1 MTLQWVAVEQ
11 SSGRIIADL
20 PDLSA
25 GTLKQTIGRY
35 ESTTASL
42 PIPTA
47 PDDWQ
52 RATRPGYAALIALDD
67 GVPLWGG
74 LVTQRKRGADES
86 GVYEAQLGLV
96 TAEGYFDSR
105 YVGDWTYTATD
116 QVVIAADLAARWA
129 AGADGLQIVLDYTVS
144 GTSRDRTY
152 RDDEDATLYT
162 RLAQLMGVIGGPE
175 FTVGWQWLHSPERLV
190 PVFRCRDRL
199 GAAPLAGLGPNAS
212 FELPGSVSQVES
224 VEDYSQGK
232 GANDVMATGSSQ
244 GDVRPQSPHQT
255 GPDDGRPKREFRWSP
270 SSSIIVVD
278 TLTAHAQRA
287 LAVLQDGS
295 NAITL
300 TANRQTAPRLGVDWG
315 LGDDVEYDIDHPAWP
330 DGLSGV
336 GRAIGW
342 ELDDTTVSPILAVP
356 TIENGSSG

>member
-1 MTLQWVAVEQ
+1 MTLTWVAVEQ
-11 SSGRIIADL
+11 STGRVIADL
-20 PDLSA
+20 PGLSA

-35 ESTTASL
+35 ESTTAVL

-52 RATRPGYAALIALDD
+52 RATRPGYAALIALDGD
-67 GVPLWGG
+67 VPLWGG
-74 LVTQRKRGADES
+74 LVTQRKRGADADGGYTAS
-86 GVYEAQLGLV
+86 LGLV
-96 TAEGYFDSR
+96 TAEGYFDTR

-116 QVVIAADLAARWA
+116 QSVIAADLAARWA
-129 AGADGLQIVLDYTVS
+129 AGVDGLQLVLDYTVS
-144 GTSRDRTY
+144 GVNRDRTY

-162 RLAQLMGVIGGPE
+162 RLTQLMGVIGGPE

-190 PVFRCRDRL
+190 PVFRCATRL

-212 FELPGSVSQVES
+212 FELPGSISQVET
-224 VEDYSQGK
+224 VEDYSAGK
-232 GANDVMATGSSQ
+232 GANDVMAVGSSQ
-244 GDVRPQSPHQT
+244 GDARPQSPHQF
-255 GPDDGRPKREFRWSP
+255 GPADGRPKREFRWSP
-270 SSSIIVVD
+270 SSSIIITD

-287 LAVLQDGS
+287 VAVLQDGS

-300 TANRQTAPRLGVDWG
+300 TANRADAPRLGIDWG
-315 LGDDVEYDIDHPAWP
+315 LGDDVAYDIDHPAWP

-342 ELDDTTVSPILAVP
+342 ELDDTTVSPILAVT
-356 TIENGSSG
+356 TIENGGSG